1 MSVISDVRR
10 ASSSKDRKIPGAAT
24 LDVSFESNVRSPIAK
39 ALAQPLASYYLILA
53 STLLLL
59 FLGVLMVLSS
69 SSVFARANTGDSYYY
84 LTRQAIFLVIGLP
97 SAWWLSRRSENF
109 LKIVSWL
116 GIAASIVMLSLIF
129 VPGLGV
135 ERFGNRAWLNLF
147 DVVEIQPSELTKA
160 ALVLWSAAVLANK
173 RKTLDRTAS
182 LLFPLLPVQ
191 GLILLLVVAQKDL
204 GTAVI
209 VAAII
214 FSMLFFVGAPMRVLV
229 GLAAPVVLGVV
240 ALIASSPHRL
250 ERVIGFLNGQGT
262 SSDQPLNAIYALASG
277 GWWGVGL
284 GASRQKWGGLYNGAL
299 TDYVFA
305 VLGEE
310 MGLLGTLA
318 VIGLFMVLGYAGF
331 RVALRCTRPFPR
343 LAAAGMTSWLMIQ
356 AIVNIAVAM
365 KMAPVMGVPLPFIS
379 YGGSALLAN
388 LIAVGV
394 LLACARC
401 EPAAQSVLRDKGRS
415 RRRVTSVVDT
425 GRIR

>member
-84 LTRQAIFLVIGLP
+84 LVRQSVFLLIGLP
-97 SAWWLSRRSENF
+97 SAWWLSRRSEKF

-116 GIAASIVMLSLIF
+116 GIIAAIAMLALIF

-135 ERFGNRAWLNLF
+135 ERFGNRAWLNLGF
-147 DVVEIQPSELTKA
+147 VEIQPSELAKA

-173 RKTLDRTAS
+173 RKTLDRPMS
-182 LLFPLLPVQ
+182 LLIPMLPVQ
-191 GLILLLVVAQKDL
+191 LIVLGLVVSQKDL

-209 VAAII
+209 VAGII
-214 FSMLFFVGAPMRVLV
+214 FAMLFFVGAPMRVLLALAV
-229 GLAAPVVLGVV
+229 PAIGLVTVLIVT
-240 ALIASSPHRL
+240 SPHRL
-250 ERVIGFLNGQGT
+250 ERVLGLLNGQGT

-343 LAAAGMTSWLMIQ
+343 LAAAGMTAWIMIQ
-356 AIVNIAVAM
+356 AIVNIGVAM
-365 KMAPVMGVPLPFIS
+365 KMFPVMGVPLPFIS

-401 EPAAQSVLRDKGRS
+401 EPAAELALRDKGKAK
-415 RRRVTSVVDT
+415 RRVTSVVDT

>member
-84 LTRQAIFLVIGLP
+84 LVRQSVFLLIGLP
-97 SAWWLSRRSENF
+97 SAWWLSRRSEKF

-116 GIAASIVMLSLIF
+116 GIIAAIAMLALIF

-135 ERFGNRAWLNLF
+135 ERFGNRAWLNLGF
-147 DVVEIQPSELTKA
+147 VEIQPSELAKA

-173 RKTLDRTAS
+173 RKTLDRPMS
-182 LLFPLLPVQ
+182 LLIPMLPVQ
-191 GLILLLVVAQKDL
+191 LIVLGLVVSQKDL

-209 VAAII
+209 VAGII
-214 FSMLFFVGAPMRVLV
+214 FAMLFFVGAPMRVLLALAV
-229 GLAAPVVLGVV
+229 PAIGLVTVLIVT
-240 ALIASSPHRL
+240 SPHRL
-250 ERVIGFLNGQGT
+250 ERVLGFLNGQGT

-343 LAAAGMTSWLMIQ
+343 LAAAGMTAWIMIQ
-356 AIVNIAVAM
+356 AIVNIGVAM
-365 KMAPVMGVPLPFIS
+365 KMFPVMGVPLPFIS

-401 EPAAQSVLRDKGRS
+401 EPAAELALRDKGKAK
-415 RRRVTSVVDT
+415 RRVTSVVDT